1 MGMTNQE
8 AIKTTEKFITSLEA
22 SDIPIY
28 TDERKALEKLINTAK
43 EYDVLT
49 GIIGIC
55 GEG

>member
-1 MGMTNQE
+1 MTNKK
-8 AIKTTEKFITSLEA
+8 AIKTMQQFITNLELC
-22 SDIPIY
+22 DIPIY
-28 TDERKALEKLINTAK
+28 ANEREALEKLISTAE